1 MRCLYCGGGVPWRP
15 LKWLI
20 DDDFCSKSHRNSYH
34 ERFRKAISNLADL
47 QIHPNDPLK
56 RAEFLL
62 QLPQLLSNSTG
73 IDPMLIGPSFAPSE
87 MFLCSVGVAPL
98 VVLAEALPVL
108 DLIQPA
114 GPAYPSR
121 YRDVAPS
128 LVFQTH
134 AFKLSAPVNGTFA
147 EHRLNAIGF
156 QDLARSR
163 SSASYR
169 LLWLNARSC
178 CRSWLSRSGA
188 IFQNSSLLRSNP
200 RWPAINPS
208 LPKYY
213 SQVSIRRHRLTAGSC
228 ESPFL
233 AMRTFGARRIQ
244 PAHRAL
250 RWPSCQRKASIQS
263 SKTGHSEFITQTE
276 LEHAGPCERF

>member
-34 ERFRKAISNLADL
+34 ERFRKAINNLSDL

-56 RAEFLL
+56 SAEFLL

-73 IDPMLIGPSFAPSE
+73 IDPMLAGPSFAPSE
-87 MFLCSVGVAPL
+87 MFLCAVGVAPL

-114 GPAYPSR
+114 GSAYPSR

-128 LVFQTH
+128 LVFQAR
-134 AFKLSAPVNGTFA
+134 AFKLSAPVNGTLP

-156 QDLARSR
+156 QDLAVNPAAAGRLMA
-163 SSASYR
+163 ASPFAYSGFR
-169 LLWLNARSC
+169 PPRPLL
-178 CRSWLSRSGA
+178 
-188 IFQNSSLLRSNP
+188 
-200 RWPAINPS
+200 PAGLVVALAERPEL
-208 LPKYY
+208 LPKLAQPIWRDFSEQQFAPVEPSVARNQSVTSEVLFPSFYTQAQINGWKLRITFFGY
-213 SQVSIRRHRLTAGSC
+213 EDLRRPADTTS
-228 ESPFL
+228 SPCAAL
-233 AMRTFGARRIQ
+233 A
-244 PAHRAL
+244 
-250 RWPSCQRKASIQS
+250 
-263 SKTGHSEFITQTE
+263 
-276 LEHAGPCERF
+276 